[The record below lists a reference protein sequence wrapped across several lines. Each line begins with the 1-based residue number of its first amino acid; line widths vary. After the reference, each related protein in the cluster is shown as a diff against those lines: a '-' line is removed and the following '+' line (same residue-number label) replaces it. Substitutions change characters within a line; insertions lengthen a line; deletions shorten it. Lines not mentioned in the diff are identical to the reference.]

1 MKLKLVKILAWTGL
15 LGLFAAGGGG
25 CIAPHPVG
33 ITAAPSDPEPE
44 VQLDG
49 EIVCPAS
56 TVEEPEDEVELTPVP
71 AGEENKDGKKAE

>member
-15 LGLFAAGGGG
+15 LGLFAAGGCC
-25 CIAPHPVG
+25 CIAPRPVG
-33 ITAAPSDPEPE
+33 ITAGMYDPE

-56 TVEEPEDEVELTPVP
+56 AVEEPEDEVELTPVP

>member
-15 LGLFAAGGGG
+15 LGLFAAGGCC

-33 ITAAPSDPEPE
+33 ITAGMYYPE

-56 TVEEPEDEVELTPVP
+56 AVEEPEDEVELTPVP